1 MKRKNDDLC
10 DTFFFDPEKV
20 KKISEKM
27 LKEKQAMELAR
38 LFQAMGDPSRVKII
52 FALWQ
57 QELCVCDLA
66 HLLGLSVSAVSHQL
80 RLLRNLR
87 LVKYR
92 RDGRMVYYSL
102 DDVHIEKLFNEGLE
116 HIKESK

>member
-1 MKRKNDDLC
+1 MKKKDDDLC

-20 KKISEKM
+20 KEISEKM
-27 LKEKQAMELAR
+27 LNEEQAIELAQ
-38 LFQAMGDPSRVKII
+38 LFQVMGDSSRIKII

-102 DDVHIEKLFNEGLE
+102 DDAHIEKLFNEGLE
-116 HIKESK
+116 HIKERK